1 VADGDISKPKL
12 GLSAEMQADIE
23 KETTVI
29 LHCAATTRFTE
40 PIKIALELNILGSK
54 RVLELAKRCKN
65 LRAHVHVSTA
75 YVNCVRNSGTSEI
88 REKIYPIRYQPQDI
102 IDRLSA
108 MTHEQA
114 ELETDKI
121 IAPYPNTYS
130 FSKAVGE
137 HLLLQERGNVPIC
150 IVRPSIVG
158 CSWQDPVPGWM
169 DSMIGANGLLLALG
183 VGALRAMRG
192 IGTNVVDFIPVDTVA
207 ACILAAAWRTAN
219 QYAALAAAVSPTS
232 SRRLPLPVYHC
243 TSSVKNPVI
252 WNTPRKIVE
261 GYFDRHPPKKS
272 LGMPW
277 AQFFHNP
284 VLHYIA
290 HFFAHLVPAA
300 IADAGRIASGKKAR
314 MIKATYRLHKVI
326 SSLAFFTSHQWFF
339 STDNVDA
346 MIDEMTPE
354 DLDLFKVDIAKLNWE
369 IYFIIYSEGIKRFL
383 LKEADSTDDVSP
395 GLRMRMAG
403 DDIGP
408 GIGVPRSRM

>member
-1 VADGDISKPKL
+1 LCKVVDGDISKPKL
-12 GLSAEMQADIE
+12 GLAADVQAEIE
-23 KETTVI
+23 NDTTVI

-40 PIKIALELNILGSK
+40 PIKVALELNILGAK
-54 RVLELAKRCKN
+54 RVLELAKKCKN
-65 LRAHVHVSTA
+65 LKAHVHVSTA

-88 REKIYPIRYQPQDI
+88 REKIYPIRYNPRDLV
-102 IDRLSA
+102 DRLSA

-114 ELETDKI
+114 ELETEKI

-137 HLLLQERGNVPIC
+137 HLLLQDRGNVPIC

-158 CSWQDPVPGWM
+158 CSVEDPVPGWM

-192 IGTNVVDFIPVDTVA
+192 VGDNVVDFVPVDTVA
-207 ACILAAAWRTAN
+207 AIILAAAWRTAN
-219 QYAALAAAVSPTS
+219 QYAAAPTT
-232 SRRLPLPVYHC
+232 RRLPLPVYHS
-243 TSSVKNPVI
+243 TSSVKNPVV

-277 AQFFHNP
+277 CHFFTNP
-284 VLHYIA
+284 VTHYVA

-300 IADAGRIASGKKAR
+300 IADAGRIVSGKKAR
-314 MIKATYRLHKVI
+314 MLKATYRLHKII

-346 MIDEMTPE
+346 MIDEMNE
-354 DLDLFKVDIAKLNWE
+354 DDLSLFKVDIAKLNWE
-369 IYFIIYSEGIKRFL
+369 IYFITYSEGIKRFL
-383 LKEADSTDDVSP
+383 LKETDSTDDVSP